1 MTIPQGLPVALF
13 IILMVFA
20 LLVSVMG
27 LLKLSSFI
35 IRFLEKRRRKPT
47 VSAVSAENHTKDY
60 VDDDED
66 VFSSGV
72 LKLRN
77 VDEATAAMIVAI
89 VSEESGIPLSELI
102 FKSIRLV
109 EPVDTK
115 TSAQEAT
122 I

>member
-20 LLVSVMG
+20 LLVSILG
-27 LLKLSSFI
+27 LLKLSSSI
-35 IRFLEKRRRKPT
+35 IRLFEGRRQKKP
-47 VSAVSAENHTKDY
+47 VSVSSDENHKEDH
-60 VDDDED
+60 VDEEKD

-89 VSEESGIPLSELI
+89 VSEESGIPMNELI

-109 EPVDTK
+109 ETGDTK
-115 TSAQEAT
+115 TSAQEVA